1 VSAREANVLMAG
13 VGGQGTLL
21 ASEILAQAALEEGL
35 LAKQSEVHG
44 VAQRGGSVVSHVR
57 FGERVHSPLIR
68 CGEAD
73 LLCAA
78 EQLEGLR
85 YAHYLRSGGA
95 VVMDD
100 RIIEPIRM
108 PDEPAKSYPA
118 GVSDFLRGKGYEV
131 TVVPALRIAMQL
143 GDKRCANVVLLGAVS
158 NALPLARTSWA
169 RAMAHRLPAS
179 VRDLN
184 EKAFEAGRACR

>member
-1 VSAREANVLMAG
+1 MSARTTNVLMAG

-21 ASEILAQAALEEGL
+21 ASEILAHAALEEGL

-57 FGERVHSPLIR
+57 FGERVYSPLIR

-73 LLCAA
+73 VLCAG

-95 VVMDD
+95 VVMDE
-100 RIIEPIRM
+100 RIIEPVRM
-108 PDEPAKSYPA
+108 PDEAAKSYPT
-118 GVSDFLRGKGYEV
+118 GVSGFLRDKGFEV
-131 TVVPALRIAMQL
+131 KVVPALRIAMEL

-158 NALPLARTSWA
+158 RELTFAPGSWMSALAR
-169 RAMAHRLPAS
+169 RLPAR

-184 EKAFEAGRACR
+184 ERAFEAGRAWR